1 MLKIVGKLNAANIK
15 SSMVT
20 NGMYLNDDFTKLL
33 KERGINN
40 VQISL
45 DGKRVA
51 HNRLRN
57 NEKAYE
63 GAIRGLKLL
72 KKYGI
77 LSGIAFSPT
86 KWNISDFVNVYSI
99 AEDMNVNEVRLQDL
113 MPVGRAEK
121 NTYILPTEKDYRD
134 LKRIYNQKKLE
145 FLNGETSVALE
156 WGDPIDHLIVFKN
169 HFGSKSYTDSICI
182 LSDGSI
188 TPSIYLPA
196 TFGNL
201 KRHTLSEYWE
211 AGLNKIW
218 KSEEVKKMVSELMSI
233 SNMSTP
239 SNNTMNKDHQEISI
253 LN

>member
-1 MLKIVGKLNAANIK
+1 MEIFSTELSDIEVLDVINQIIEVKPFSVCICGGETLVRKDLVLKIVGKLNAANIK

-99 AEDMNVNEVRLQDL
+99 AEDMNVNEVRL
-113 MPVGRAEK
+113 
-121 NTYILPTEKDYRD
+121 
-134 LKRIYNQKKLE
+134 
-145 FLNGETSVALE
+145 
-156 WGDPIDHLIVFKN
+156 H
-169 HFGSKSYTDSICI
+169 
-182 LSDGSI
+182 
-188 TPSIYLPA
+188 
-196 TFGNL
+196 
-201 KRHTLSEYWE
+201 
-211 AGLNKIW
+211 KI
-218 KSEEVKKMVSELMSI
+218 
-233 SNMSTP
+233 
-239 SNNTMNKDHQEISI
+239 
-253 LN
+253 